1 MPKRK
6 IIPFTPRPQPDPD
19 SFDVYFDNKI
29 QSLRETLSTI
39 PRNTDIVGERLT
51 TIEKQMAKVLDIL
64 ESKTGGGL

>member
-1 MPKRK
+1 MPNSK
-6 IIPFTPRPQPDPD
+6 IIPFTTRPQPHPDP
-19 SFDVYFDNKI
+19 FEVYFDNKI

-51 TIEKQMAKVLDIL
+51 TIEKQMARLLDIL